1 MFQEDD
7 IRTCS
12 VNNIRMLFI
21 SKYECSIYE
30 IRTFT
35 CTKYGRGIVRC
46 TDVDNYSVR
55 ICDYTLY
62 GRQSYHIRIWFVH
75 HTDVHDTKYGS
86 HFFQN
91 TDMICNVV
99 RMSLVQYTDVHKL
112 RISTIYG
119 RRQYTDVYNIR
130 TLTIYGRSAS
140 PYIVNVRILSTSETQ
155 VHIL

>member
-1 MFQEDD
+1 MYW
-7 IRTCS
+7 CS
-12 VNNIRMLFI
+12 TWRDTEFNHLYIQTWLLNSLRML
-21 SKYECSIYE
+21 E
-30 IRTFT
+30 ITQYTDFPIQQHTDVPERR
-35 CTKYGRGIVRC
+35 Y

-62 GRQSYHIRIWFVH
+62 GRQSYYIRIWFVH

-99 RMSLVQYTDVHKL
+99 RMSLLQYTDVHKL

-130 TLTIYGRSAS
+130 TLTIYGRSS
-140 PYIVNVRILSTSETQ
+140 RSVYCKRP
-155 VHIL
+155 